1 MMKLYYYI
9 TQIYISILNSIHF
22 YYTLLKMSDP
32 NNLETIYMD
41 KPKIQNKYR
50 NNGINSDKF
59 KNVCRNWMNGKCSH
73 PNCKFIHDP
82 ELCVRFYNT
91 GKCDGLCDRNHFA
104 NPNLSNQ
111 NFRPEQ
117 IKKTNSSNNLLETHY
132 NTKRTDSSESLNK
145 SEFIINTTNNFDKQF
160 KSAKNNIQNKK
171 IKSTQNN
178 ELKQNKLTNTE
189 TFKANFSPPEMR
201 VRIGYNI
208 NDTSNPIQS
217 NDLILTENLFADE
230 PNIYE
235 KLLDEVFATNFD
247 KHDLVI
253 PWHEGCHLIVD
264 DNLDWKKSCPT
275 FNKVV
280 EKLAQYYGMNV
291 KATRFN
297 WYQKNTD
304 HKFFHHDGAAL
315 KESLGQIQN
324 CTIGVSFGT
333 TREMGFQ
340 VANHNDCRSVV
351 SFPLSNGTTYLF
363 GKDVNIDWRHGI
375 LPIKTIGLDND
386 EKKHKGRVS
395 IILWGWVE
403 QINLKPNNH
412 IGLYQK

>member
-1 MMKLYYYI
+1 
-9 TQIYISILNSIHF
+9 
-22 YYTLLKMSDP
+22 MSDFIEQ
-32 NNLETIYMD
+32 ETTLN
-41 KPKIQNKYR
+41 KPKNQNKYQ
-50 NNGINSDKF
+50 NNRANADKF
-59 KNVCRNWMNGKCSH
+59 KNVCRNWMNHGCTH

-91 GKCDGLCDRNHFA
+91 GKCDGLCNRNHFA

-111 NFRPEQ
+111 NFRPNQ
-117 IKKTNSSNNLLETHY
+117 KIDSNKIFSSDNPFQKNNL
-132 NTKRTDSSESLNK
+132 SEVVEQVKIMDNVD
-145 SEFIINTTNNFDKQF
+145 NTNNLDKQF
-160 KSAKNNIQNKK
+160 KSTKNNKK
-171 IKSTQNN
+171 NRSIPNN
-178 ELKQNKLTNTE
+178 NSKQNKLTNTE

-208 NDTSNPIQS
+208 NDISNPIQS

-247 KHDLVI
+247 KHELVI

-333 TREMGFQ
+333 TREIGFQ

-351 SFPLSNGTTYLF
+351 SFPLANGTTYLF

-375 LPIKTIGLDND
+375 LPIKTIGLDNSD
-386 EKKHKGRVS
+386 DKKHEGRVS

-403 QINLKPNNH
+403 QIDLKPNNH
-412 IGLYQK
+412 ISLYQK